1 MAIVKVI
8 ELLAEGNSIEDA
20 VNAALQEAAK
30 TIRNI
35 RSIYVQDIQAYIDS
49 DNKVSKYR
57 INARVSFVID
67 H

>member
-35 RSIYVQDIQAYIDS
+35 RSIYVQDIQAYIGS